1 MKFLNMW
8 LLALFVALTGLTLLG
23 ADAALAQE
31 ATAEA
36 AEEVVYGFDEIG
48 PYIMTTL
55 LFLIGGFL
63 VFWMAAGFAML
74 EAGLVRSKNVTTQLT
89 KNIALFSIAAI
100 MYWLVG
106 FNLMYPGDYGEGVTD
121 SAWLIDGYLGPL
133 FKATTLE
140 PVGLSPADAALDYA
154 SVGSDFFFQ
163 LMFCATTASIVSG
176 TLAERI
182 KLWPFLIFVVVLTG
196 FIYPIEASWQWGG
209 GWLSEMGFSDFAGST
224 LVHATGGFAALAG
237 AIVLGPRLG
246 KYGPDGRIHPMPG
259 SNLALATLG
268 TFILWLGWFG
278 FNGGSQLAAGTVGD
292 ITDVS
297 RIFANT
303 NMAAAAGAV
312 AALVLTQVIYGKVD
326 LTMVLNGALAG
337 LVSITAEPL
346 APSLFQALWIGAVGG
361 VIVVFAVPMLDR
373 MKIDDVVGAIPVHL
387 IAGIWGTLIVALNT
401 QAENEAGEP
410 VGFAAQLVTQ
420 AIGVIA
426 IGAFVFITSLVVW
439 IVLKG
444 LMGIRVSEEAEINGL
459 DTSELGMDAYPD
471 FTKS

>member
-1 MKFLNMW
+1 MKTLQK
-8 LLALFVALTGLTLLG
+8 LAPL
-23 ADAALAQE
+23 AALLVLPTLGFAQDATE
-31 ATAEA
+31 AAEA
-36 AEEVVYGFDEIG
+36 AAPGFDEIG

-55 LFLIGGFL
+55 LFLVGGFL
-63 VFWMAAGFAML
+63 VMWMAAGFAML
-74 EAGLVRSKNVTTQLT
+74 EAGLVRSKNVTMQCA
-89 KNIALFSIAAI
+89 KNIALFSIAGI
-100 MYWLVG
+100 MYWFVG
-106 FNLMYPGDYGEGVTD
+106 FNLMYPGDGWTV
-121 SAWLIDGYLGPL
+121 AGYVGTL
-133 FKATTLE
+133 FSPAVLE
-140 PVGLSPADAALDYA
+140 PVGLGAADASLDYA

-224 LVHATGGFAALAG
+224 LVHAAGGFAALAG
-237 AIVLGPRLG
+237 ALVLGPRIG
-246 KYGPDGRIHPMPG
+246 KYSKDGRVMPIPG

-312 AALVLTQVIYGKVD
+312 TALILTQIMYKKPD

-337 LVSITAEPL
+337 LVSITAGPL
-346 APSLFQALWIGAVGG
+346 DPTLFGALWIGAIGG
-361 VIVVFAVPMLDR
+361 IIVVVTVPMLDK

-387 IAGIWGTLIVALNT
+387 LAGIWGTIAVPFYT
-401 QAENEAGEP
+401 EGTS
-410 VGFAAQLVTQ
+410 FVTQ
-420 AIGVIA
+420 IIGVVS
-426 IGAFVFITSLVVW
+426 IGVFVFVVSIIVW
-439 IVLKG
+439 IILKAV
-444 LMGIRVSEEAEINGL
+444 MGIRVSEEDEITGL
-459 DTSELGMDAYPD
+459 DMAEMGMEAYPE
-471 FTKS
+471 FSKG